1 MKHIFCKKTL
11 SALLVAIM
19 LASVFVVAF
28 APSSVAY
35 ASSWGGKDVDTLWY
49 YGEEYL
55 DVASAKEV
63 VSGWDLSK
71 VSTPVVMAVVDTG
84 IDAKHE
90 LFADDENG
98 VSVLSKNANGD
109 ILGYNSL
116 TGADE
121 SGNVDISDEKSKHG
135 SAVAGNIAMLIREF
149 GLENYIKIYPI
160 KAVRGC
166 RSGGG
171 GGVGGSIRSF
181 WSGYSPGWNCTLL
194 CLWRCF
200 TRKKS
205 KDRGANES

>member
-19 LASVFVVAF
+19 LASVFAVAF

-35 ASSWGGKDVDTLWY
+35 ALSWGGKDVDTLWY

-71 VSTPVVMAVVDTG
+71 VSTPVVIAVVDTG

-121 SGNVDISDEKSKHG
+121 SGNVDISDEKSKH
-135 SAVAGNIAMLIREF
+135 
-149 GLENYIKIYPI
+149 
-160 KAVRGC
+160 
-166 RSGGG
+166 
-171 GGVGGSIRSF
+171 
-181 WSGYSPGWNCTLL
+181 
-194 CLWRCF
+194 
-200 TRKKS
+200 
-205 KDRGANES
+205 

>member
-71 VSTPVVMAVVDTG
+71 VSTPVVMAVVD
-84 IDAKHE
+84 
-90 LFADDENG
+90 
-98 VSVLSKNANGD
+98 
-109 ILGYNSL
+109 
-116 TGADE
+116 
-121 SGNVDISDEKSKHG
+121 
-135 SAVAGNIAMLIREF
+135 
-149 GLENYIKIYPI
+149 KIGR
-160 KAVRGC
+160 AHV
-166 RSGGG
+166 
-171 GGVGGSIRSF
+171 
-181 WSGYSPGWNCTLL
+181 
-194 CLWRCF
+194 
-200 TRKKS
+200 
-205 KDRGANES
+205 